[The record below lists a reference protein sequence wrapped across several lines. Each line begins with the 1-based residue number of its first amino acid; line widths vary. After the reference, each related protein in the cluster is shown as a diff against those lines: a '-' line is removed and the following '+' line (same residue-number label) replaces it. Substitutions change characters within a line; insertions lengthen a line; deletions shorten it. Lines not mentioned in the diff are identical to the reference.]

1 MAAILMAAILMAAI
15 IQPRRMI
22 SHSEAIAHGHGAGTH
37 GWTMHPTLIV
47 KDGGTNLI
55 LEDGEVIPSAQRVRS
70 GRGDPTRALRACC
83 AHEG

>member
-1 MAAILMAAILMAAI
+1 MAAILMAAIF
-15 IQPRRMI
+15 QPRRMI

-37 GWTMHPTLIV
+37 GVTIPTLSV

-55 LEDGEVIPSAQRVRS
+55 LEDGEVVIPSAQRVRS